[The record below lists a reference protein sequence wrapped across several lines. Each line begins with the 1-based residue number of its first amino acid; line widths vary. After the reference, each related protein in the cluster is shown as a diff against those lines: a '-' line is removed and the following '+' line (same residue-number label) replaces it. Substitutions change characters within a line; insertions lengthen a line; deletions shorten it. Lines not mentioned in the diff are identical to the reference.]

1 MLKTAKKQKPNANKL
16 QNKRKSSDDKSTSG
30 KLLMPDFKRK
40 KTPSKDESRKNKIE
54 PVAAKVQKMT
64 PKSQEVPKSGVEP
77 KRRLP
82 DFEKIEKELIKKNK
96 PRVDEWGPME
106 VIKKRDFEW
115 PALPSDCKIIW
126 KNPFYQPY
134 SLASATCLLKTG

>member
-64 PKSQEVPKSGVEP
+64 PKSQEVPKSQVEP
-77 KRRLP
+77 KSFR
-82 DFEKIEKELIKKNK
+82 KI
-96 PRVDEWGPME
+96 
-106 VIKKRDFEW
+106 
-115 PALPSDCKIIW
+115 
-126 KNPFYQPY
+126 
-134 SLASATCLLKTG
+134 

>member
-1 MLKTAKKQKPNANKL
+1 
-16 QNKRKSSDDKSTSG
+16 
-30 KLLMPDFKRK
+30 MPDFKRK
-40 KTPSKDESRKNKIE
+40 KTPSKDESRKNKME
-54 PVAAKVQKMT
+54 PVAAKVPKMT
-64 PKSQEVPKSGVEP
+64 PKSRVEP

-126 KNPFYQPY
+126 NNPFYQPY
-134 SLASATCLLKTG
+134 SLGSAICLQKNQAVEQIFYSRPLNLDRFL